1 MNFKELPYIWKLA
14 AMVWDSAN
22 LNISVLNEAT
32 LHTQLFDIFEN
43 PNDFFS

>member
-1 MNFKELPYIWKLA
+1 MRCAKPYGG
-14 AMVWDSAN
+14 SAN
-22 LNISVLNEAT
+22 FNISVLNEAT